1 MEATVI
7 TVYVTWAKTAI
18 LRTYD
23 FIVFEGH
30 KIETRRLMEKFRG
43 REKVQATVD
52 RGIIFLYCFK

>member
-7 TVYVTWAKTAI
+7 TVYVTWVKASI

-30 KIETRRLMEKFRG
+30 KIETRRLMEKIRG